1 MKASS
6 VQNLVPPAD
15 FDKVML
21 LPRDRFSLVGTF
33 RYDMVYSISG
43 VAVEGCCCKRD
54 LMLLTSGSKSPF
66 R

>member
-43 VAVEGCCCKRD
+43 VAVEGCCCKE
-54 LMLLTSGSKSPF
+54 T
-66 R
+66 